1 MLSFLH
7 WRNSYGLY
15 SYVLGYAGTYP
26 RAFLSPRTGLEFTC
40 NLLNLP
46 FEVRD
51 SQDDML
57 MRYTYLSDVVRS
69 FCVMTAAT
77 GQGLCRKQTDDLC

>member
-1 MLSFLH
+1 MYHIHPQDF
-7 WRNSYGLY
+7 YTTGM
-15 SYVLGYAGTYP
+15 
-26 RAFLSPRTGLEFTC
+26 GLEFTC